1 MNKAQNLNF
10 LEDNEQGSGEYL
22 QTINQEYKKNR
33 TRLIVKNLFFL
44 FLLSFL
50 GIIFFLSS
58 IAANSESKFATSVKK
73 NFLINQISHL
83 ISADTKKLAGEEK
96 GRTNLLILGMGGL
109 GHDGAFLTDTI
120 IVLSYN
126 HESQETS
133 LVSLPRDFLV
143 KINKTS
149 YQKVNYVYTAGEYSE
164 KSNGIEYSKK
174 VLSQNLGIP
183 IHYAVSIDFFGFEEI
198 IDALG
203 GVNVHI
209 DNSFIDYNYPTKDHK
224 VQTVRFEKGEQHLN
238 GKEALQ
244 FVRSRH
250 GIVTAGNGFEAS
262 DFARS
267 DRQFKVIEAIKSKIM
282 SFSTISNP
290 NKVINLFKILD
301 KYIDTDIES
310 WEALKFVDI
319 LRSMDKDKIFNK
331 VLNDAPGNLLKSA
344 TSTLDGA
351 FILVPKNNDYRLLH
365 SFFNN
370 IFETEKTEKEQAII
384 QVLNGTTQAGL
395 AGNKSQLLLNAGLNV
410 IRIGNAP
417 TQDIETTVIY
427 DLSNNQK
434 PETLK
439 KIQESIL
446 GVRSNILT
454 EDLEEYLYQD
464 NLDFLIILGQDQ
476 LDQNN
481 D

>member
-1 MNKAQNLNF
+1 MNKIKEPNLLDN
-10 LEDNEQGSGEYL
+10 NEQGEYL
-22 QTINQEYKKNR
+22 KTINKKYKKSR
-33 TRLIVKNLFFL
+33 TLLIIKNVLFL

-58 IAANSESKFATSVKK
+58 MAASSESKFATTVKK

-83 ISADTKKLAGEEK
+83 ISADTKKLDGEKE
-96 GRTNLLILGMGGL
+96 GRTNILILGMGGL

-120 IVLSYN
+120 IILSHDY
-126 HESQETS
+126 ESNETS
-133 LVSLPRDFLV
+133 MVSLPRDFLV
-143 KINKTS
+143 KLGETS

-164 KSNGIEYSKK
+164 NSSGIEYSKK
-174 VLSQNLGIP
+174 VLSENLGIP

-203 GVNVHI
+203 GVNVYVE
-209 DNSFIDYNYPTKDHK
+209 NSFIDYNYPTKNHK
-224 VQTVRFEKGEQHLN
+224 IQTIQFEKGYTHLS
-238 GKEALQ
+238 GEEALQ

-250 GIVTAGNGFEAS
+250 GIVTEGSGFEAS

-267 DRQFKVIEAIKSKIM
+267 ERQFKIIEAIKTKIM

-290 NKVINLFKILD
+290 TKVMRLFKILD
-301 KYIDTDIES
+301 KYIDTDIEP
-310 WEALKFVDI
+310 WEALRFVDI
-319 LRSMDKDKIFNK
+319 LRSMDKSKIFNK
-331 VLNDAPGNLLKSA
+331 VLNDAPGNLLRSA

-351 FILVPKNNDYRLLH
+351 FILIPKNNDYRLLH

-370 IFETEKTEKEQAII
+370 VFETDKVEKEQAII
-384 QVLNGTTQAGL
+384 QILNGTAQPGL
-395 AGNKSQLLLNAGLNV
+395 AGNKSQLLLNIGLNV

-417 TQDIETTVIY
+417 NQNMETTLIY
-427 DLSNNQK
+427 DLSGNKK

-439 KIQESIL
+439 KIQEIIL
-446 GVRSNILT
+446 GVRSTVLT

-464 NLDFLIILGQDQ
+464 NLDFLIVLGEDQ
-476 LDQNN
+476 LSQTN

>member
-1 MNKAQNLNF
+1 MNNIKDINL
-10 LEDNEQGSGEYL
+10 LDNDQQGEYL
-22 QTINQEYKKNR
+22 KTINQEHKKTR
-33 TRLIVKNLFFL
+33 TRLIVKNVLFL

-58 IAANSESKFATSVKK
+58 IAANSESKFATTVKK

-83 ISADTKKLAGEEK
+83 ISADTKKLAGEED

-120 IVLSYN
+120 IILSYN
-126 HESQETS
+126 HETQETS
-133 LVSLPRDFLV
+133 MVSLPRDFLV
-143 KINKTS
+143 QINNAS
-149 YQKVNYVYTAGEYSE
+149 YQKVNYIYTAGEYSE
-164 KSNGIEYSKK
+164 NSSGIAYSKK
-174 VLSQNLGIP
+174 VLSENLGIP

-203 GVNVHI
+203 GVSVYI
-209 DNSFIDYNYPTKDHK
+209 ENSFVDYQYPTKNHK
-224 VQTVRFEKGEQHLN
+224 IQTVRFEKGENHLS
-238 GKEALQ
+238 GEEALQ

-250 GIVTAGNGFEAS
+250 GIVTEGNGFEAS

-267 DRQFKVIEAIKSKIM
+267 ERQFKVIEAIKTKIM

-290 NKVINLFKILD
+290 NKVIKLFKILD
-301 KYIDTDIES
+301 KYIDTDIEP

-319 LRSMDKDKIFNK
+319 LRSMDKEKIFNK

-351 FILVPKNNDYRLLH
+351 FILVPKNNDYQLLH

-370 IFETEKTEKEQAII
+370 VFKTDKIDKEQASVQI
-384 QVLNGTTQAGL
+384 LNGTSQAGL
-395 AGNKSQLLLNAGLNV
+395 AGNSSQSLINAGLNV

-417 TQDIETTVIY
+417 TSDIETTIIY
-427 DLSNNQK
+427 DLSDNKK

-439 KIQESIL
+439 KIQEIIL

-454 EDLEEYLYQD
+454 EDLEDYLYQD
-464 NLDFLIILGQDQ
+464 NLDFLIVLGADQ
-476 LDQNN
+476 LSQTN

>member
-1 MNKAQNLNF
+1 M
-10 LEDNEQGSGEYL
+10 
-22 QTINQEYKKNR
+22 
-33 TRLIVKNLFFL
+33 
-44 FLLSFL
+44 
-50 GIIFFLSS
+50 
-58 IAANSESKFATSVKK
+58 
-73 NFLINQISHL
+73 
-83 ISADTKKLAGEEK
+83 
-96 GRTNLLILGMGGL
+96 
-109 GHDGAFLTDTI
+109 
-120 IVLSYN
+120 
-126 HESQETS
+126 
-133 LVSLPRDFLV
+133 
-143 KINKTS
+143 
-149 YQKVNYVYTAGEYSE
+149 
-164 KSNGIEYSKK
+164 
-174 VLSQNLGIP
+174 
-183 IHYAVSIDFFGFEEI
+183 
-198 IDALG
+198 
-203 GVNVHI
+203 
-209 DNSFIDYNYPTKDHK
+209 
-224 VQTVRFEKGEQHLN
+224 
-238 GKEALQ
+238 
-244 FVRSRH
+244 
-250 GIVTAGNGFEAS
+250 
-262 DFARS
+262 
-267 DRQFKVIEAIKSKIM
+267 
-282 SFSTISNP
+282 
-290 NKVINLFKILD
+290 FKILD

>member
-1 MNKAQNLNF
+1 MDKTKNINL
-10 LEDNEQGSGEYL
+10 LGENEQGEYL
-22 QTINQEYKKNR
+22 KTINKEHKKNR
-33 TRLIVKNLFFL
+33 NRLIIKNVLFL

-58 IAANSESKFATSVKK
+58 IAASSESKFSTTIKK

-83 ISADTKKLAGEEK
+83 ISADTKRLKGEED

-120 IVLSYN
+120 IVLSYD
-126 HESQETS
+126 HQSQETS

-143 KINKTS
+143 KINKNS

-164 KSNGIEYSKK
+164 NSNGIEYSKR
-174 VLSQNLGIP
+174 VLSKNLGIP
-183 IHYAVSIDFFGFEEI
+183 IHYAISIDFFGFEEI

-203 GVNVHI
+203 GVNVYVK
-209 DNSFIDYNYPTKDHK
+209 NSFIDYNYPTKDHK
-224 VQTVRFEKGEQHLN
+224 IQTVKFEKGNQHLS
-238 GKEALQ
+238 GEEALE

-250 GIVTAGNGFEAS
+250 GIVTEGNGFEAS

-267 DRQFKVIEAIKSKIM
+267 ERQFKVIEAIKSKIM

-290 NKVINLFKILD
+290 NKVINLFKILN
-301 KYIDTDIES
+301 KYINTDIEP
-310 WEALKFVDI
+310 WEALRFVDI
-319 LRSMDKDKIFNK
+319 LRTMEKDKIFNK
-331 VLNDAPGNLLKSA
+331 VLNDAPDNLLRSA

-351 FILVPKNNDYRLLH
+351 FILVPKNNDYQLLH

-370 IFETEKTEKEQAII
+370 IFKTEKTEKEQAVI
-384 QVLNGTTQAGL
+384 QILNGTAQAGL
-395 AGNKSQLLLNAGLNV
+395 AGNKSQLLINAGLNV
-410 IRIGNAP
+410 IRIGNTP
-417 TQDIETTVIY
+417 SQNIETTVIY
-427 DLSNNQK
+427 DLSDNKK

-439 KIQESIL
+439 KIQEIIF
-446 GVRSNILT
+446 GVRSNVLS

-476 LDQNN
+476 LAQTN

>member
-1 MNKAQNLNF
+1 MNKTKDVKL
-10 LEDNEQGSGEYL
+10 LEDNEQGEYL
-22 QTINQEYKKNR
+22 KTINQEYKKTR
-33 TRLIVKNLFFL
+33 TRLVIKNVLFL

-58 IAANSESKFATSVKK
+58 IVASSESKFATTVKK

-83 ISADTKKLAGEEK
+83 ISADTKKLAGEKDE
-96 GRTNLLILGMGGL
+96 RTNLLILGMGGL

-120 IVLSYN
+120 IILSYDYEN
-126 HESQETS
+126 QETS

-143 KINKTS
+143 KVDNTS
-149 YQKVNYVYTAGEYSE
+149 YQKVNYIYTAGEYSE
-164 KSNGIEYSKK
+164 NSNGIEYSKK

-183 IHYAVSIDFFGFEEI
+183 IHYAISIDFFGFEEI

-203 GVNVHI
+203 GVNVYVE
-209 DNSFIDYNYPTKDHK
+209 NSFIDYQYPTKDHK
-224 VQTVRFEKGEQHLN
+224 IQTVEFEKGNQHLN
-238 GKEALQ
+238 GEEALQ

-250 GIVTAGNGFEAS
+250 GIVTEGNGFEAS

-267 DRQFKVIEAIKSKIM
+267 DRQFKIIESIKSKIM

-301 KYIDTDIES
+301 KYIDTDIEA
-310 WEALKFVDI
+310 WEALRFVDI
-319 LRSMDKDKIFNK
+319 LRTMEKDKIFNK
-331 VLNDAPGNLLKSA
+331 VLNDAPGNLLRSA

-351 FILVPKNNDYRLLH
+351 FILVPKNNDYRVLQ

-370 IFETEKTEKEQAII
+370 IFKTEKTEKEQAVI
-384 QVLNGTTQAGL
+384 QILNGTTQAGL
-395 AGNKSQLLLNAGLNV
+395 AGNKSQLLINAGLNV

-417 TQDIETTVIY
+417 TQDIETTIIY
-427 DLSNNQK
+427 DLSDNKK

-454 EDLEEYLYQD
+454 ENLEEYLYQD
-464 NLDFLIILGQDQ
+464 NLDFLIVLGADQ
-476 LDQNN
+476 LAQTN